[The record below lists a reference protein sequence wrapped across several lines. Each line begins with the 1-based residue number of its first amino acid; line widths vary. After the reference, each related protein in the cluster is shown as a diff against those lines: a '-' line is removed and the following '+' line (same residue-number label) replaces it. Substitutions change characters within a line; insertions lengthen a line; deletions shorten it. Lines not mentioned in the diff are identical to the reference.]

1 MAFGFEL
8 LLCLALD
15 YELCGNYDGLFI
27 LIWTFRMTTV
37 YPALLNNHSIKSHRF
52 LMLIL
57 PFLTKQF
64 ELNMKCSYRNTI
76 ILLKKNV
83 EDHMKGK
90 EDQQICME
98 ESD

>member
-1 MAFGFEL
+1 
-8 LLCLALD
+8 
-15 YELCGNYDGLFI
+15 
-27 LIWTFRMTTV
+27 
-37 YPALLNNHSIKSHRF
+37 
-52 LMLIL
+52 MLIL

-64 ELNMKCSYRNTI
+64 ELNLKCSYRDTI

-98 ESD
+98 ESDWDIGGKTGVSSGERLKKKADVLQTSDNETSIGKDYDRRKGGW